1 MRNKLLLQ
9 HVLAWLIFISYE
21 VLVSI
26 LLGAKKNLWG
36 YLPYYILHIALFY
49 TFVYVCRYFVDRFK
63 QWWLLLIPAT
73 LVLFGVYL
81 GLIIFSKAFFAR
93 TGLSGEVFDLNA
105 MLIIGSVWRGVYFI
119 LLGSTYCLVGYLIEK
134 IKDINRLK
142 IQQLESERERYKLDN
157 AYLLSQVNQHLLFNS
172 LNFVYNTV
180 RKASPDAAQSVMI
193 LANIMR
199 HSLGGT
205 GQDGKIDIM
214 DEVDHINQLIEISK
228 LRFNKGIYIDFETV
242 IHRDLRFPPLILVT
256 FVENVLKHGDL
267 TNALHP
273 ATIYLEIT
281 DDKLLFTTCNLKKN
295 TRLEYSTKIGINN
308 AELRLTSAFGKDNYS
323 LSLDD
328 HNHNQ
333 LYNVNLSINI

>member
-1 MRNKLLLQ
+1 MKNKLLLQ
-9 HVLAWLIFISYE
+9 HALAWLIFISYE
-21 VLVSI
+21 VSVSI
-26 LLGAKKNLWG
+26 LLGARKNLWG

-49 TFVYVCRYFVDRFK
+49 TFTFVCRYYVDRIK
-63 QWWLLLIPAT
+63 QWWILLIPTA
-73 LVLFGVYL
+73 LVIFAVYL
-81 GLIIFSKAFFAR
+81 ALIIYSKAFFSHI
-93 TGLSGEVFDLNA
+93 GLSNETFKFDA
-105 MLIIGSVWRGVYFI
+105 ILIIGSVWRGVYFL
-119 LLGSTYCLVGYLIEK
+119 LLGSTYCLVLYLIEK

-142 IQQLESERERYKLDN
+142 IRQLESERERYKLDN

-205 GQDGKIDIM
+205 GEDGKIDIM

-228 LRFNKGIYIDFETV
+228 LRFNKGIYIDFET
-242 IHRDLRFPPLILVT
+242 IIDRDLRFPPLILVT

-267 TNALHP
+267 TNQLHP
-273 ATIYLEIT
+273 AVIYLEIT
-281 DDKLLFTTCNLKKN
+281 SDKLLFTTSNLKKN
-295 TRLEYSTKIGINN
+295 TRLEYSTKIGIKN

-323 LSLDD
+323 LSLND
-328 HNHNQ
+328 HNHN